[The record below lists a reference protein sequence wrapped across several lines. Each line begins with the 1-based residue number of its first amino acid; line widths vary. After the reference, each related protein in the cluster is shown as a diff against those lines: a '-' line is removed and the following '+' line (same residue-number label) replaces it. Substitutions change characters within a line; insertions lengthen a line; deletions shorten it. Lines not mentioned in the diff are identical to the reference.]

1 MGHDP
6 DNRLAS
12 QEKLQ
17 LGRKRLYHKAGYR
30 AGNINLRAEE
40 SARQALINVVV
51 ACGDVA
57 RMVDCSMA
65 LVAIDSLGEIVERMH
80 MKRSQQH
87 HRHIDQQYYP
97 GKQLLPA
104 SVAVMCELAPH
115 WPQR

>member
-12 QEKLQ
+12 QEGLQ
-17 LGRKRLYHKAGYR
+17 MGCERLYHIAGGR
-30 AGNINLRAEE
+30 AGNIYLCAEE

-57 RMVDCSMA
+57 RMVDSSMA
-65 LVAIDSLGEIVERMH
+65 LVAIDNLGKIVEGMD

-87 HRHIDQQYYP
+87 HRHIDRQYHP
-97 GKQLLPA
+97 GKQSLPA
-104 SVAVMCELAPH
+104 SEAVMC
-115 WPQR
+115 

>member
-1 MGHDP
+1 M
-6 DNRLAS
+6 
-12 QEKLQ
+12 
-17 LGRKRLYHKAGYR
+17 
-30 AGNINLRAEE
+30 
-40 SARQALINVVV
+40 VV

-57 RMVDCSMA
+57 RMVDSSMA

-104 SVAVMCELAPH
+104 SEAVMCELAPH
-115 WPQR
+115 ALQK